1 VALTQSVL
9 RFHAQNKNS
18 LFLGTK
24 LWAMSLTCVTV
35 CYFNTQAKPHR
46 HTMQS
51 HAHQQNAELLKAGIS
66 NQLPKLTAN
75 RFALALSVA
84 AVLAASAVS
93 SQAQS
98 ATATISGVAAGS
110 DFDYTLTLK
119 NTGTQSLN
127 EFWYGWTG
135 AGNNLP
141 SDPISAANSLGWDN
155 DLDRNSIQWVDNY
168 GTSLN
173 PGQSATF
180 TFVST
185 SPLSAMTQPPA
196 GGSVAY
202 VCGIDFS
209 QGVPGDST
217 APFTPT
223 IVTAPEPSTIGLAA
237 AGSLILAAGLEIG
250 RARKKP
256 RGW

>member
-1 VALTQSVL
+1 
-9 RFHAQNKNS
+9 
-18 LFLGTK
+18 
-24 LWAMSLTCVTV
+24 
-35 CYFNTQAKPHR
+35 
-46 HTMQS
+46 MQS
-51 HAHQQNAELLKAGIS
+51 HTRQQNGEFIKPGTS
-66 NQLPKLTAN
+66 NQLPKLNTN
-75 RFALALSVA
+75 RFALALAVA
-84 AVLAASAVS
+84 VGLAASAVS
-93 SQAQS
+93 GQAQS
-98 ATATISGVAAGS
+98 ATATISDVAAGS

-185 SPLSAMTQPPA
+185 SPLSAMTQPSV

-209 QGVPGDST
+209 QGVAGDST

-223 IVTAPEPSTIGLAA
+223 IVTAPEPSSTGLLAT
-237 AGSLILAAGLEIG
+237 GSLLFAVGLEI
-250 RARKKP
+250 RRSRKKL

>member
-1 VALTQSVL
+1 VY
-9 RFHAQNKNS
+9 
-18 LFLGTK
+18 LFGILK
-24 LWAMSLTCVTV
+24 SK
-35 CYFNTQAKPHR
+35 QR
-46 HTMQS
+46 HTMQRRT
-51 HAHQQNAELLKAGIS
+51 QKQNADLIEAGIS

-75 RFALALSVA
+75 RFVLALAVA
-84 AVLAASAVS
+84 GGLAASTVAG
-93 SQAQS
+93 QAQS

-127 EFWYGWTG
+127 DFWYGWTG

-141 SDPISAANSLGWDN
+141 SDPISAANSLGWDS
-155 DLDRNSIQWVDNY
+155 DLDGNSIQWVNNY
-168 GTSLN
+168 GTSLT

-185 SPLSAMTQPPA
+185 SPLSATTQPPA

-209 QGVPGDST
+209 QGVAGDST
-217 APFTPT
+217 TPFMPT
-223 IVTAPEPSTIGLAA
+223 IVSAPEPSSMGPLA
-237 AGSLILAAGLEIG
+237 AGSLLFAVGLEIR
-250 RARKKP
+250 RARRKL

>member
-1 VALTQSVL
+1 
-9 RFHAQNKNS
+9 
-18 LFLGTK
+18 
-24 LWAMSLTCVTV
+24 
-35 CYFNTQAKPHR
+35 
-46 HTMQS
+46 MQS
-51 HAHQQNAELLKAGIS
+51 HTKQQNVELIKAGIS

-75 RFALALSVA
+75 RFALALAVA
-84 AVLAASAVS
+84 AGLAASTVT

-119 NTGTQSLN
+119 NTGTLSLN

-135 AGNNLP
+135 AGYNLP
-141 SDPISAANSLGWDN
+141 SDPISAGNSVGWDN
-155 DLDRNSIQWVDNY
+155 DIVRNSIEWVDNY
-168 GTSLN
+168 GTSLS

-180 TFVST
+180 TFVSA
-185 SPLSAMTQPPA
+185 SPPSAMTQPPA

-209 QGVPGDST
+209 QGVAGDST

-223 IVTAPEPSTIGLAA
+223 IVSAPESSAMGMLA
-237 AGSLILAAGLEIG
+237 AGSLLFAVGLEI
-250 RARKKP
+250 RRSRKKL

>member
-1 VALTQSVL
+1 MQ
-9 RFHAQNKNS
+9 
-18 LFLGTK
+18 
-24 LWAMSLTCVTV
+24 
-35 CYFNTQAKPHR
+35 R
-46 HTMQS
+46 HTQK
-51 HAHQQNAELLKAGIS
+51 QNAGLVKAGIS
-66 NQLPKLTAN
+66 NRLPKLTAN
-75 RFALALSVA
+75 RFALALAVT
-84 AVLAASAVS
+84 AVLAAGGTS

-98 ATATISGVAAGS
+98 AMATISGVAAGN

-135 AGNNLP
+135 AGYNLP

-155 DLDRNSIQWVDNY
+155 DIVRNSIEWIDNY

-185 SPLSAMTQPPA
+185 SPPSALTQAPA

-202 VCGIDFS
+202 VCGIDDS
-209 QGVPGDST
+209 QGVAGDST

-223 IVTAPEPSTIGLAA
+223 LVTAPEPSSVGLLG
-237 AGSLILAAGLEIG
+237 AGSLLLAAGGEIR
-250 RARKKP
+250 RARNKL
-256 RGW
+256 RG